1 MMGCE
6 ELSNE
11 RIVFIFRLNPP
22 DLSDT
27 AKLPLV
33 IREKDVV
40 YQVSFNIGLK
50 SFISLKRWV

>member
-1 MMGCE
+1 MIIIKQNFMV
-6 ELSNE
+6 N
-11 RIVFIFRLNPP
+11 ITFFRLNPP

-40 YQVSFNIGLK
+40 YQVSFRFCIPFG
-50 SFISLKRWV
+50 